1 MSIKSWLYGG
11 PLVTHTVPTVLSN
24 PKEAT
29 VTFSEFTKKYFG
41 ATKFDKSPYV
51 FPADTMLVAAQTGL
65 AADEVTAYV
74 DAWRV
79 VQEIYVKNHNRMPN
93 VDEVIHEYNL
103 AHGIAEPVPVPVHPP
118 VVPDR
123 TPQAAKSSPFY
134 NAFQARVPAD
144 PEDALVGSLSVRQF
158 RALLDEILDA
168 AIVQPAAA
176 ADANAAMRMKLEAAL
191 AALK

>member
-1 MSIKSWLYGG
+1 MDF
-11 PLVTHTVPTVLSN
+11 
-24 PKEAT
+24 AT
-29 VTFSEFTKKYFG
+29 FTRKFFG
-41 ATKFDKSPYV
+41 AVKFDKSPYV

-103 AHGIAEPVPVPVHPP
+103 AHGIAEPIPVPVHPP

-134 NAFQARVPAD
+134 NAYQTRPPAD
-144 PEDALVGSLSVRQF
+144 PEDALVGSLTVRQF